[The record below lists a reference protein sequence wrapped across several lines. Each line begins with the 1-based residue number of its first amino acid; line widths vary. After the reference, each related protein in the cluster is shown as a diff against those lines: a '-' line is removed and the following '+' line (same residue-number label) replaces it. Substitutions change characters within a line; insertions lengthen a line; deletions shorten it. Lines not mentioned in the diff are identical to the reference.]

1 MTKKLPKYDDEID
14 LFDLIKS
21 IWEGK
26 FQIILI
32 TFVAT
37 AIGLIFN
44 YYQNYNQKEFKTPDT
59 FEIILNIKPSKN
71 LEFIEF
77 FNLNELIAQN
87 RIRENIFITEI
98 DRLKIYN
105 KFIEE
110 FKSYKKL
117 KSILKNNTILKKTF
131 SDLSEENQQYQLH
144 KYLRLF
150 SIKKPNDKKD
160 EHVIKFRWNN
170 IDEGK
175 KILEEM
181 MILMMVNLEKSIFN
195 EVFEILKIEK
205 EMDNENNLSKI
216 EFLLE
221 QSAIAKAIELDKP
234 SSAISTMKDTYYLHG
249 YIAIDKEIDLIRSR
263 SNKKIDYILK
273 KMKNLENN
281 NEINW
286 ISYDIFDVSFIKI
299 SQLPNNIKQV
309 MIIPITILGLIIGIF
324 YILIVNKLSKS
335 MKVSR
340 KK

>member
-1 MTKKLPKYDDEID
+1 MH
-14 LFDLIKS
+14 
-21 IWEGK
+21 
-26 FQIILI
+26 
-32 TFVAT
+32 
-37 AIGLIFN
+37 N
-44 YYQNYNQKEFKTPDT
+44 
-59 FEIILNIKPSKN
+59 
-71 LEFIEF
+71 
-77 FNLNELIAQN
+77 
-87 RIRENIFITEI
+87 
-98 DRLKIYN
+98 
-105 KFIEE
+105 
-110 FKSYKKL
+110 
-117 KSILKNNTILKKTF
+117 
-131 SDLSEENQQYQLH
+131 
-144 KYLRLF
+144 
-150 SIKKPNDKKD
+150 KD

-299 SQLPNNIKQV
+299 SRLPNNIKQV